1 MGRNCLHRALQSGK
15 GWGDKIWDEVFG
27 RPTRYGTLERLKRD
41 IEAQRLVS
49 AAIERPQAEG
59 KPLSQVL
66 FQERG
71 EDSSRVKCVPC

>member
-59 KPLSQVL
+59 KPLSHVL